1 MAMHS
6 LPHSERLLEQLR
18 KQLESGCFC
27 DCTVAIGPSQF
38 QAHRNVLA
46 AFSEYFSS
54 QWQSSAEDVVTTSLD
69 PEWVNE
75 QVFQKL
81 LDYVYTGYLNVDSD
95 NVEDI
100 CKAAS
105 FLQMED
111 VIALCIMVQEDIKPV
126 FVGAGETSDTHEHEP
141 APPSSDADNAFEP
154 VVEEEEEDEMEGP
167 EEEDAVEG
175 PQEVDHVQG
184 EDEWEDGQEVE
195 KIEEEV
201 PRTRVSQ
208 RARKPKVMP
217 DGSILKNCTVIL
229 QRETRHLMAQ
239 SDLWEAVN
247 KPIGKS
253 PVTRASRAPRATVD
267 VQDWQAPRS
276 MDEADSPDE
285 EERPPKRKVGRPR
298 KGRLKE
304 NRSRAPPEVQDE
316 DDEQVLFVKGKP
328 VCGICGKVFSESSSV
343 RRHIRIHRGVKPY
356 ECQLCNKAF
365 RQGNQLKTHMRIHT
379 GEKPFQC
386 DICDKSFSQKCQ
398 VVFHR
403 RMHHG
408 EEKPYKCDSCG
419 LQFATSS
426 NFKIHVRKHS
436 GEKPYGC
443 DRCGKR
449 FAQASTLTYHMR
461 RHTGEK
467 PYVCDTCGKAF
478 AVSSSLH
485 VHSRKHTGDTSCFCI
500 VCNKAFMSTEE
511 LNKHYPCVKGV
522 KNVECD
528 LCEKSYTGTK
538 YLRKHKLKVHNV
550 PEQDQTEL
558 PFPLNIP
565 IDHQSLLSRIPPG
578 PSTAELMTRAKAAA
592 DAEAAAAAAAADV
605 EAAAAAVEA
614 AETASAADII
624 NQTVTEYII
633 FQSLD

>member
-1 MAMHS
+1 MAMQS
-6 LPHSERLLEQLR
+6 LPHSERLLDQLR
-18 KQLESGCFC
+18 KQLEAGCFC
-27 DCTVAIGPSQF
+27 DCSVAIGPSRF
-38 QAHRNVLA
+38 RAHRNVLG

-54 QWQSSAEDVVTTSLD
+54 QFQSSADNDTTATLD

-111 VIALCIMVQEDIKPV
+111 VITLCILVQEDIKPIC
-126 FVGAGETSDTHEHEP
+126 VGTGETSDTSNHKP
-141 APPSSDADNAFEP
+141 APPSQDAYDSFET
-154 VVEEEEEDEMEGP
+154 EEEQ
-167 EEEDAVEG
+167 EEELVDAGQGG
-175 PQEVDHVQG
+175 PLPTAQG
-184 EDEWEDGQEVE
+184 EEEKRENGEVLAE
-195 KIEEEV
+195 TEQV
-201 PRTRVSQ
+201 SRTRVSQ

-229 QRETRHLMAQ
+229 QRETRHLLGQ
-239 SDLWEAVN
+239 PDPRGQPKRLV
-247 KPIGKS
+247 KS
-253 PVTRASRAPRATVD
+253 PRSKANRTPHANAEDP
-267 VQDWQAPRS
+267 DWQAPWS
-276 MDEADSPDE
+276 VNDEEDPNE
-285 EERPPKRKVGRPR
+285 EERSPKRKREQPPKRKRGRPR
-298 KGRLKE
+298 KSRLKE
-304 NRSRAPPEVQDE
+304 NLSNAPSSDQDRDQDQDQDE
-316 DDEQVLFVKGKP
+316 DDGQVVYVNGKP
-328 VCGICGKVFSESSSV
+328 VCGICSRVFSESSSV
-343 RRHIRIHRGVKPY
+343 RRHMRIHRGVKPY

-365 RQGNQLKTHMRIHT
+365 RQGNQLKTHMRTHT

-386 DICDKSFSQKCQ
+386 DICDKSFGQKCQ

-408 EEKPYKCDSCG
+408 EEKPYKCVSCG

-443 DRCGKR
+443 ERCGKH

-478 AVSSSLH
+478 AVSSSLLA
-485 VHSRKHTGDTSCFCI
+485 HSRKHTGDTSCFCI
-500 VCNKAFMSTEE
+500 VCNKTFASSEE
-511 LNKHYPCVKGV
+511 LEKHYPCAKAVNKI
-522 KNVECD
+522 ECD
-528 LCEKSYTGTK
+528 LCEKSYTCAK
-538 YLRKHKLKVHNV
+538 YLKKHKSKVHNV
-550 PEQDQTEL
+550 PDQDQAPL

-565 IDHQSLLSRIPPG
+565 IDHQSLLSRVPPG

-592 DAEAAAAAAAADV
+592 DAEAAAAAAEVAAIS
-605 EAAAAAVEA
+605 E
-614 AETASAADII
+614 
-624 NQTVTEYII
+624 TVTEFIL
-633 FQSLD
+633 FQTLD

>member
-1 MAMHS
+1 MAMQS

-18 KQLESGCFC
+18 KQLEAGCFC
-27 DCTVAIGPSQF
+27 DCTVAIGPSRF
-38 QAHRNVLA
+38 RAHRNVLA

-54 QWQSSAEDVVTTSLD
+54 QWQSSAENCVTTSLD
-69 PEWVNE
+69 PECVNE

-111 VIALCIMVQEDIKPV
+111 VITLCILVQEDIKPV
-126 FVGAGETSDTHEHEP
+126 FVGTGETSDTHEQEP
-141 APPSSDADNAFEP
+141 APPSSDAYDSFEP
-154 VVEEEEEDEMEGP
+154 EEEEEVGAPEDVNHGQGDQQP
-167 EEEDAVEG
+167 TAHEEEEAQEHGEVVEVMEA
-175 PQEVDHVQG
+175 EVS
-184 EDEWEDGQEVE
+184 
-195 KIEEEV
+195 
-201 PRTRVSQ
+201 RTRVSQ

-217 DGSILKNCTVIL
+217 DGSILKNCTVVL
-229 QRETRHLMAQ
+229 QRETRHLIGQ
-239 SDLWEAVN
+239 PDLVGQP
-247 KPIGKS
+247 KPPGRS
-253 PVTRASRAPRATVD
+253 PGRPPGARASQALRADAEDR
-267 VQDWQAPRS
+267 DWQAPWAVGGE
-276 MDEADSPDE
+276 DGPE
-285 EERPPKRKVGRPR
+285 EEQRPPKRKRGRPR

-304 NRSRAPPEVQDE
+304 NRSHAPSSDPDE
-316 DDEQVLFVKGKP
+316 DDEQLVFVEGKP
-328 VCGICGKVFSESSSV
+328 VCRVCGRVFSESSSV
-343 RRHIRIHRGVKPY
+343 RRHMRIHRGVKPY
-356 ECQLCNKAF
+356 QCQLCNKAF
-365 RQGNQLKTHMRIHT
+365 RQGNQLKTHMRTHT

-386 DICDKSFSQKCQ
+386 DICDKSFAQKCQ

-408 EEKPYKCDSCG
+408 EEKPYKCGSCG

-443 DRCGKR
+443 DRCGKH

-478 AVSSSLH
+478 AVSSSLLA
-485 VHSRKHTGDTSCFCI
+485 HSRKHTGDTSCFCI
-500 VCNKAFMSTEE
+500 VCNKTFTNAEE
-511 LNKHYPCVKGV
+511 LEKHFPCSKGM
-522 KNVECD
+522 KKIECD
-528 LCEKSYTGTK
+528 LCEKSYTGAK
-538 YLRKHKLKVHNV
+538 YLKKHKLKVHNI
-550 PEQDQTEL
+550 PEQDQAAL

-565 IDHQSLLSRIPPG
+565 IDHQSLLSRVPPG

-592 DAEAAAAAAAADV
+592 DAEAATAAAAATEAAT
-605 EAAAAAVEA
+605 AAAA
-614 AETASAADII
+614 I
-624 NQTVTEYII
+624 NQTVTEFIL
-633 FQSLD
+633 FQTLD